1 MYAGFALFTSVSC
14 VKPWDWVLLFQ
25 LLRVSIILGQLV
37 PVLFPHGANQI
48 LCYNNHQRKQIHPL
62 KGIQTGRGLCNTQA
76 IDNSSEACGGP
87 ARGRCSPG
95 RECECFVGWTG
106 PHCLSHQGFDPIL
119 YDQPDKISDLGF
131 IPPIVAPTTLVV
143 GLCALAFSMAILL
156 QWRHRFDGWTPIPD
170 GPKERILSYS
180 QSD

>member
-1 MYAGFALFTSVSC
+1 MPDFPTVLIKLFLPIMT
-14 VKPWDWVLLFQ
+14 
-25 LLRVSIILGQLV
+25 I
-37 PVLFPHGANQI
+37 
-48 LCYNNHQRKQIHPL
+48 KQVHPL

-76 IDNSSEACGGP
+76 IDNSSDACGGP

-106 PHCLSHQGFDPIL
+106 PHCLSHRGFDPIL

-131 IPPIVAPTTLVV
+131 IPPTVAPMTLVV

-170 GPKERILSYS
+170 GPKETRLSYS
-180 QSD
+180 PSD